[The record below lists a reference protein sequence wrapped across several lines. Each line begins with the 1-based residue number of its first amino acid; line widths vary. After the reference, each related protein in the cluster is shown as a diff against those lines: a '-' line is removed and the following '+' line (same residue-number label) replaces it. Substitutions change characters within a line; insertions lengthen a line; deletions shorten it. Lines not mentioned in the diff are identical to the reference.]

1 MAVLKIARLGNP
13 VLRQIAEPVDPAQL
27 TAPGE
32 ENELQQFIDD
42 LVDTMR
48 QEGGVG
54 IAAPQVDRS
63 LQIVAVE
70 YESNERYPDGDE
82 IPLAV
87 LVNPVITWQSEGTST
102 FWEGCLSLKEF
113 RGLVRWPREV
123 RVEAYTRNGEKIS
136 IEAKGFMAVVIQHE
150 IDHLHG
156 KVFLDRMEDMT
167 QLSYN
172 EEFFQYWVES
182 EAAAPA
188 SGSL

>member
-1 MAVLKIARLGNP
+1 MAVLKVARLGNP
-13 VLRQIAEPVDPAQL
+13 VLRQIAEPVDLAQL

-82 IPLAV
+82 IPQFADSGLCV
-87 LVNPVITWQSEGTST
+87 LYAT
-102 FWEGCLSLKEF
+102 
-113 RGLVRWPREV
+113 VR
-123 RVEAYTRNGEKIS
+123 
-136 IEAKGFMAVVIQHE
+136 
-150 IDHLHG
+150 
-156 KVFLDRMEDMT
+156 
-167 QLSYN
+167 
-172 EEFFQYWVES
+172 
-182 EAAAPA
+182 
-188 SGSL
+188 